1 MALISLAEW
10 IDRYGDVPDDPDR
23 VVDECLASRVEVQ
36 VEAAPRAVRPRPPDY
51 RIAAARPSGSEIAAT
66 RTRLL

>member
-10 IDRYGDVPDDPDR
+10 IDRYGDVPDEPDC
-23 VVDECLASRVEVQ
+23 VVDERFASRSEVA
-36 VEAAPRAVRPRPPDY
+36 AAPLPVALRLPYY
-51 RIAAARPSGSEIAAT
+51 RIAAVRPTGSEIAVT

>member
-10 IDRYGDVPDDPDR
+10 IDRYGDEPDDPDA
-23 VVDECLASRVEVQ
+23 VANEVRKVQ
-36 VEAAPRAVRPRPPDY
+36 IEAPQRPVAPRAVDY
-51 RIAAARPSGSEIAAT
+51 RINALRPTGSEIAAT